1 MGGEFSQIV
10 HGRSACGY
18 GPCRG
23 GAANRLLEHQPAHRA
38 GGDQSSRRWDQR
50 RSWVE
55 THRGLVPL
63 AAGFRAFRFK
73 RGGSCVL
80 LEVLSALAPA
90 PPRRLEHQGRRE
102 VNRYRLVFVDR
113 MIHPEIIAVPLARG
127 VGPLLGRR
135 TCPARS
141 SPLKAMA
148 GKASPKA
155 LRRLVFLA
163 NTPSRG
169 VRGTLAPAH
178 AARAT
183 TPGRRPRGQSR
194 RTTKRLLVTAEKQ
207 NGGPRPSRAS

>member
-1 MGGEFSQIV
+1 MHRPAVSCLSRCSRQPPLRCR
-10 HGRSACGY
+10 GRSACGY

-80 LEVLSALAPA
+80 LEVLSVLAPA

-113 MIHPEIIAVPLARG
+113 MIHQK
-127 VGPLLGRR
+127 
-135 TCPARS
+135 S
-141 SPLKAMA
+141 SPFLWRAGWGRSWGGEPAPPAHRPLRRWA
-148 GKASPKA
+148 GKP
-155 LRRLVFLA
+155 LRR
-163 NTPSRG
+163 R
-169 VRGTLAPAH
+169 
-178 AARAT
+178 
-183 TPGRRPRGQSR
+183 
-194 RTTKRLLVTAEKQ
+194 
-207 NGGPRPSRAS
+207 